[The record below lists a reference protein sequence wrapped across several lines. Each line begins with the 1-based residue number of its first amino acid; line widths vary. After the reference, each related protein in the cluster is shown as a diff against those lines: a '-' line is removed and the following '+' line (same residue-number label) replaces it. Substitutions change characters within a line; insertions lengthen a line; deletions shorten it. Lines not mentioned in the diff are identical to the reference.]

1 MDQDAGTP
9 FKDYVNSTIQQVKAA
24 LPPGFR
30 LEKNI
35 EFDLAVVNMG
45 EVKGGIDLRVV
56 RVGGTVGAQQI
67 QRVKFSVAEGE
78 DHIAEAQKKM
88 LKQMGLR

>member
-1 MDQDAGTP
+1 MDQEAGTP
-9 FKDYVNSTIQQVKAA
+9 IQDYIRSTIQQVKAA

-30 LEKNI
+30 LAKNI
-35 EFDLAVVNMG
+35 EFDLAVVNIDG
-45 EVKGGIDLRVV
+45 AKGGIDLRVV

-78 DHIAEAQKKM
+78 DHIAEAQKQM
-88 LKQMGLR
+88 LKEIGLR